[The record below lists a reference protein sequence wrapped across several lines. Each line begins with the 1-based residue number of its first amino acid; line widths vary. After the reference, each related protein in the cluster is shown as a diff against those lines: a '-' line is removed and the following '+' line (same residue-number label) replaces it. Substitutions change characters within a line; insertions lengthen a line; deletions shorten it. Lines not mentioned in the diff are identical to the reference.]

1 MNYIA
6 LLSTPRRSIATFL
19 LLTLISWSLGLPT
32 FIHSARAVSLNHVSD
47 LLSTTATSTVA
58 NHTIT
63 FTTPTGIAVDETMT
77 ITFPAL
83 FNMNGVAFGDI
94 DITDDGSD
102 LTVAAVAGAGTWGA
116 DVSGQ
121 VLTLT
126 NSNDTAVGAGSV
138 MVVEIGLNATFG
150 VAGDTQIINPATA
163 GTQLIAIAGTMV
175 DSADTRVYILS
186 DVLVTA
192 EVQTIFEFEVA
203 GVADTETVNGSAV
216 DISSTPEQ
224 LAFGIL
230 TPNAS
235 STMAQDLRVKTNAQY
250 GFVVTVQADGLL
262 RSDTGADIN
271 TFIDDGDTVDP
282 VAWQVPAAT
291 IDTDTTYGHEGVT
304 SEDDLNVG
312 GAFGAMEYAGNF
324 VDTPRAI
331 FSHDGPVTWTNP
343 GDNPDRATTRVGYT
357 IEISPLQEAADDYTQ
372 TLWYVATPTF

>member
-32 FIHSARAVSLNHVSD
+32 FIHSARAVSLDVVSD
-47 LLSTTATSTVA
+47 LLSTTATSTAA

-63 FTTPTGIAVDETMT
+63 FTTPTGIAVDETIA
-77 ITFPAL
+77 ITFDAG

-94 DITDDGSD
+94 DLTDDGAD
-102 LTVAAVAGAGTWGA
+102 LTLAAAAGAGTWGA

-126 NSNDTAVGAGSV
+126 NSNDTAVVAGSI
-138 MVVEIGLNATFG
+138 MVVEIGLNASFPG
-150 VAGDTQIINPATA
+150 AGDTQIVNPATA
-163 GTQLIAIAGTMV
+163 GSKLIAIAGTMV
-175 DSADTRVYILS
+175 DSADTRVFILS

-192 EVQTIFEFEVA
+192 EVETIFEFEVA

-216 DISSTPEQ
+216 DVTSTPEQ
-224 LAFGIL
+224 LAFGVL
-230 TPNAS
+230 EPNAS
-235 STMAQDLRVKTNAQY
+235 STMAQDLRVKTNANY
-250 GFVVTVQADGLL
+250 GFVVTVQADGAL

-271 TFIDDGDTVDP
+271 SFIDDGETADP
-282 VAWQVPAAT
+282 VPWQGPAAT

-304 SEDDLNVG
+304 SEDDINVG
-312 GAFGAMEYAGNF
+312 GAFGSMEYAGNF
-324 VDTPRAI
+324 ITNPRPI
-331 FSHDGPVTWTNP
+331 FSHTGPVTWTNP
-343 GDNPDRATTRVGYT
+343 GDNPDIATTRVGYT
-357 IEISPLQEAADDYTQ
+357 IEISPLQEAADDYSQ